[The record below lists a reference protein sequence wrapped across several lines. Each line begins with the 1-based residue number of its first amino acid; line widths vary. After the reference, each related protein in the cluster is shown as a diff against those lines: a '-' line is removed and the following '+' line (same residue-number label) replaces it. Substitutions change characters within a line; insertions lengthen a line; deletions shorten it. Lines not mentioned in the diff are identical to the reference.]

1 MPITKPFIRI
11 CGREVWVILM
21 ILMLSSC
28 AGLQKDAEEPPLP
41 AKATQKACSFQQWH
55 ARAES
60 ARGHSPTKAK
70 RMPVRSR
77 PEADARISSPP
88 ATPPR
93 KLPSQKLNMKMN
105 GTPVPVLLRTLARAA
120 GLNIMINESVTGHMD
135 INVKD
140 TTWDQVFQGI
150 LGAQGLSYKWEGDI
164 IRIVSLKD
172 RETELK
178 KLEAEQKIKAKQRE
192 IQKAAPLETRIVSID
207 YAHAKDLKENLEKL
221 ITRQKEDDPLGSI
234 MVHEGTNSLIIQ
246 AIPSDIEHI
255 ISLIDRLDQPTPQI
269 LIEAHI
275 VEATKDTAREL
286 GIQWGGL
293 SHSGNSWIYPGAK
306 SSDVLGNKLSAG
318 GIDPTSGFAA
328 NFPAM
333 MEEGLGL
340 TIGIA
345 REAIGDHILAVQLS
359 ALQEEGRLNILSSPS
374 ITTMDN
380 RKALIEAGKEVPY
393 QTVEDDEVK
402 IEYKK
407 AVLSL
412 LVTPH
417 VIEGS
422 TLRLNINTSKN
433 EVDFTHTVDGNP
445 TIITRKAET
454 NVILFDGQ
462 TTVIGGLN
470 QETTSDAESGV
481 PFLKDLPLLG
491 LLFKG
496 TDRSSKKEEVLI
508 FITPHILKERRAE
521 ADRSLIMEK
530 DPEGVGVKPSGNPGE
545 MKDTRY

>member
-1 MPITKPFIRI
+1 MKADKKRFRSRHIAKPFISVL
-11 CGREVWVILM
+11 GRAVGGTLM
-21 ILMLSSC
+21 ILLISSC
-28 AGLQKDAEEPPLP
+28 AGMQKDPQKPPIP
-41 AKATQKACSFQQWH
+41 AKAAQKACSLEQWR
-55 ARAES
+55 ARAETS
-60 ARGHSPTKAK
+60 KGHSPTKAK
-70 RMPVRSR
+70 RLAGR
-77 PEADARISSPP
+77 PQPDTGLRISTP
-88 ATPPR
+88 AAEPPR
-93 KLPSQKLNMKMN
+93 RLPSQKLNMKMSR
-105 GTPVPVLLRTLARAA
+105 TPVPVLLRTMARAA

-140 TTWDQVFQGI
+140 TTWDQVFLGI

-172 RETELK
+172 RENELK
-178 KLEAEQKIKAKQRE
+178 QLEAEQKIRAKQRE
-192 IQKAAPLETRIVSID
+192 LQKSDPLQTRVVCVD
-207 YAHAKDLKENLEKL
+207 YADAKDLRENLEKL
-221 ITRQKEDDPLGSI
+221 ITKQKEDQPLGSI

-246 AIPSDIEHI
+246 AIPSDIDHI

-275 VEATKDTAREL
+275 VEATRDTAREL

-293 SHSGNSWIYPGAK
+293 SHSGNTWVYPGAN
-306 SSDVLGNKLSAG
+306 SRGVLGNGLSAG
-318 GIDPTSGFAA
+318 GIDPTSGLAG

-333 MEEGLGL
+333 LEEGLGL

-345 REAIGDHILAVQLS
+345 REALGDHILAVQLS

-380 RKALIEAGKEVPY
+380 QKALIEAGTEVPY

-433 EVDFTHTVDGNP
+433 EVDFTHTVEGNP

-481 PFLKDLPLLG
+481 PYLKDLPLLG
-491 LLFKG
+491 RLFKG
-496 TDRSSKKEEVLI
+496 TDSSSKKEEVLI
-508 FITPHILKERRAE
+508 FITPHILKERTTE
-521 ADRSLIMEK
+521 ADAQ
-530 DPEGVGVKPSGNPGE
+530 
-545 MKDTRY
+545 

>member
-1 MPITKPFIRI
+1 MTL
-11 CGREVWVILM
+11 V
-21 ILMLSSC
+21 LSSC
-28 AGLQKDAEEPPLP
+28 GGMQKDTKEPPLP
-41 AKATQKACSFQQWH
+41 SKASQKACTLEKWR
-55 ARAES
+55 ARAEDS
-60 ARGHSPTKAK
+60 RGHSPSKSK
-70 RMPVRSR
+70 RLAGRSR
-77 PEADARISSPP
+77 TRAALQIS
-88 ATPPR
+88 TPPTAPQR
-93 KLPSQKLNMKMN
+93 RLPSQKLNMKMN
-105 GTPVPVLLRTLARAA
+105 RTPVPVLLRTLARAA

-135 INVKD
+135 VNVKD
-140 TTWDQVFQGI
+140 TPWDQVFLGI

-164 IRIVSLKD
+164 IRIVSLED
-172 RETELK
+172 RENELK
-178 KLEAEQKIKAKQRE
+178 QLVAEQKIKAKQRE
-192 IQKAAPLETRIVSID
+192 LQKADPLETRIVSID
-207 YAHAKDLKENLEKL
+207 YADAKDLKENLEKL
-221 ITRQKEDDPLGSI
+221 ITKQKEDKPLGSI

-246 AIPSDIEHI
+246 AIPSDINHI

-293 SHSGNSWIYPGAK
+293 SHTGDTWIYPGAN
-306 SSDVLGNKLSAG
+306 SSDVLGNRVSAG

-328 NFPAM
+328 NFPATL
-333 MEEGLGL
+333 EEGLGL
-340 TIGIA
+340 TVGIA
-345 REAIGDHILAVQLS
+345 RETIGNHILAVQLS

-374 ITTMDN
+374 ITTLDN
-380 RKALIEAGKEVPY
+380 QKALIEAGTEVPY

-433 EVDFTHTVDGNP
+433 EVDFTHTVEGNP

-496 TDRSSKKEEVLI
+496 TDSSSKKEEVLI
-508 FITPHILKERRAE
+508 FITPHILKERTVA
-521 ADRSLIMEK
+521 ADN
-530 DPEGVGVKPSGNPGE
+530 G
-545 MKDTRY
+545 